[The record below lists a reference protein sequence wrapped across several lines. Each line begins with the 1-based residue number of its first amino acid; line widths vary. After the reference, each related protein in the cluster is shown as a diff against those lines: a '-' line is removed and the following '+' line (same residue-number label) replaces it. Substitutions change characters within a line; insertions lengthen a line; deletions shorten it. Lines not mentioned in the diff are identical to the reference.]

1 MSSCS
6 FGGDPFYL
14 YSAGDFACR
23 PDSTPDDPIFTDY
36 ECRKCRTFHEID
48 GEYFIT
54 VACGNSQNFERWDP
68 TIGSWDVGSL
78 PSTVPTTL
86 CDVSNL
92 GDPACAMDPVSS
104 GNYESGENKNLTFCP
119 PGYFVDL
126 NSKSC
131 QDSRQDS
138 NMQISACCKL
148 CDLCTPPEIKS
159 SDVACSGSTTYQPYR
174 CQTGC
179 ENGFYNNSGV
189 CTACTSCLKGMVV
202 P

>member
-14 YSAGDFACR
+14 HSLGDFACR
-23 PDSTPDDPIFTDY
+23 PDSTPDDPIFADY
-36 ECRKCRTFHEID
+36 VCEKCSTFHEID

-54 VACGNSQNFERWDP
+54 VACGNSVNFERWDP
-68 TIGSWDVGSL
+68 DIGSGGVGFL
-78 PSTVPTTL
+78 PTTVPTKL
-86 CDVSNL
+86 IDS
-92 GDPACAMDPVSS
+92 DFIS
-104 GNYESGENKNLTFCP
+104 NYESGKNKNLKFCP

-131 QDSRQDS
+131 QDSNR
-138 NMQISACCKL
+138 QISQCCKR

-159 SDVACSGSTTYQPYR
+159 SDVTCSGSTTYQPYR

-179 ENGFYNNSGV
+179 ENGFYEDSGV
-189 CTACTSCLKGMVV
+189 CKACTSCLKGMVV
-202 P
+202 PS